1 MRKPSR
7 KSTYRNNASA
17 NAEMG
22 ASATNEA
29 TCTGSSPF
37 SNNQFA
43 SDTDHA
49 INTPRTVIRGESP
62 TGERKKSQAALTDW
76 LNVSFPFNPENN
88 SPLDFFKSFT
98 ETTKDIFGG
107 MTDQQR
113 GLHGWMHSFKFDRG
127 CTLFAYGGQNKTA
140 FLSLPGEG
148 CALIFDWQ
156 SFTSYLKNHLQ
167 ARITRWDGAVDDFY
181 GAHSVDMV
189 IEFYKQGHFKHGGR
203 EPKLT
208 QHGNWIKPDGSG
220 RSVYVGNRKNGKLIR
235 IYEKGKQLGDP
246 SSPWVRWEVEFHAKD
261 RVIPWEVLLHLGEYV
276 AGAYPC
282 LSWVSERVFR
292 INTIK
297 EQDRI
302 SYERLKQV
310 ASTAYGA
317 LFNVML
323 QREGSAELIVEQ
335 LKRHAIPRR
344 LAATDHY
351 LRTKG
356 KSDEI

>member
-1 MRKPSR
+1 MEDPSIILLSQNCAGADAR
-7 KSTYRNNASA
+7 L
-17 NAEMG
+17 G
-22 ASATNEA
+22 ASATNA
-29 TCTGSSPF
+29 AHCTGLSLGDDRLSGA
-37 SNNQFA
+37 NQSVA
-43 SDTDHA
+43 L
-49 INTPRTVIRGESP
+49 PRTVIRGESS
-62 TGERKKSQAALTDW
+62 TGEKNRSQAALTDW
-76 LNVSFPFNPENN
+76 LNVSFPFHLENN
-88 SPLDFFKSFT
+88 SPLEFFRSFS
-98 ETTKDIFGG
+98 EVTKAVFGG

-113 GLHGWMHSFKFDRG
+113 GLHGWQYSFQFDHG
-127 CTLFAYGGQNKTA
+127 CVLFACGGQNNTA

-148 CALIFDWQ
+148 CALISDWQ
-156 SFTSYLKNHLQ
+156 SFALYLRDQLR
-167 ARITRWDGAVDDFY
+167 ARITRWDGAVDDFN
-181 GAHSVDMV
+181 GVHSVDMA

-235 IYEKGKQLGDP
+235 IYEKGKQLGDS
-246 SSPWVRWEVEFHAKD
+246 SSPWVRWEVELHAKD
-261 RVIPWEVLLHLGEYV
+261 RVIPWEVLLHPGEYV

-317 LFNVML
+317 LLNVML

>member
-1 MRKPSR
+1 
-7 KSTYRNNASA
+7 
-17 NAEMG
+17 
-22 ASATNEA
+22 
-29 TCTGSSPF
+29 
-37 SNNQFA
+37 
-43 SDTDHA
+43 
-49 INTPRTVIRGESP
+49 
-62 TGERKKSQAALTDW
+62 
-76 LNVSFPFNPENN
+76 
-88 SPLDFFKSFT
+88 
-98 ETTKDIFGG
+98 

-113 GLHGWMHSFKFDRG
+113 GLHGWQYSFQFDHG
-127 CTLFAYGGQNKTA
+127 CVFFAYGGQNNTA
-140 FLSLPGEG
+140 FLSIPGEG
-148 CALIFDWQ
+148 CALISDWQ
-156 SFTSYLKNHLQ
+156 SFALYLRDQLR
-167 ARITRWDGAVDDFY
+167 ARITRWDGAVDDFN
-181 GAHSVDMV
+181 GVHSVDMA
-189 IEFYKQGHFKHGGR
+189 IEFYQQGHFKHGGR

-246 SSPWVRWEVEFHAKD
+246 SSPWVRWEVELHAKD
-261 RVIPWEVLLHLGEYV
+261 RVIPWEVLLHPGEYV

-282 LSWVSERVFR
+282 LSWVSDRVSR

-317 LFNVML
+317 LLNVML

>member
-1 MRKPSR
+1 
-7 KSTYRNNASA
+7 
-17 NAEMG
+17 
-22 ASATNEA
+22 
-29 TCTGSSPF
+29 
-37 SNNQFA
+37 
-43 SDTDHA
+43 
-49 INTPRTVIRGESP
+49 
-62 TGERKKSQAALTDW
+62 
-76 LNVSFPFNPENN
+76 
-88 SPLDFFKSFT
+88 
-98 ETTKDIFGG
+98 

-113 GLHGWMHSFKFDRG
+113 GLHGWQYSFQFDHG
-127 CTLFAYGGQNKTA
+127 CVLFAYGGQNNTA

-148 CALIFDWQ
+148 CALISDWQ
-156 SFTSYLKNHLQ
+156 SFAIYLRDQLR
-167 ARITRWDGAVDDFY
+167 ARITRWDGAVDDFN
-181 GAHSVDMV
+181 GVHSVDMA
-189 IEFYKQGHFKHGGR
+189 IEFYMQGHFKHGGR

-208 QHGNWIKPDGSG
+208 QRGNWIKPDGSG

-246 SSPWVRWEVEFHAKD
+246 SSPWVRWEVELHAKD
-261 RVIPWEVLLHLGEYV
+261 RVIPWEVLLHPGEYV

-282 LSWVSERVFR
+282 LSWVSDRVSR

-317 LFNVML
+317 LLNVML